1 MPASTSTVR
10 GSRGADSGAGRTGRR
25 VPALPDPYP
34 YPDQKPYPTNFHTLH
49 ITRSLLM
56 ATPATTPENTT
67 SDNGGADT
75 AGVETIRTWLTE
87 RVAYFLDARPQDIAA
102 DDLLVEIGLDSVYA
116 LTLCGDVEDEFG
128 ILVEATLAWDH
139 PTIDALTAHIHSELA
154 AR

>member
-1 MPASTSTVR
+1 MATADTSTST
-10 GSRGADSGAGRTGRR
+10 T
-25 VPALPDPYP
+25 
-34 YPDQKPYPTNFHTLH
+34 TT
-49 ITRSLLM
+49 T
-56 ATPATTPENTT
+56 ATAT
-67 SDNGGADT
+67 
-75 AGVETIRTWLTE
+75 VETIRTWLTD
-87 RVAYFLDARPQDIAA
+87 RVAYFLDVKPGDIAH

>member
-1 MPASTSTVR
+1 
-10 GSRGADSGAGRTGRR
+10 
-25 VPALPDPYP
+25 
-34 YPDQKPYPTNFHTLH
+34 
-49 ITRSLLM
+49 M
-56 ATPATTPENTT
+56 ATPATTPGTT
-67 SDNGGADT
+67 GTEPTGAET
-75 AGVETIRTWLTE
+75 AGAASAGAASAGVETIRTWLTE
-87 RVAYFLDARPQDIAA
+87 RVAYFLDVRPQDIAA

>member
-1 MPASTSTVR
+1 
-10 GSRGADSGAGRTGRR
+10 
-25 VPALPDPYP
+25 
-34 YPDQKPYPTNFHTLH
+34 
-49 ITRSLLM
+49 M

-67 SDNGGADT
+67 SENGGAGT
-75 AGVETIRTWLTE
+75 ADVETIRTWLTE